1 MSGGRVLPARAQQ
14 RGAERSSFMFG
25 PPPQLSLE
33 LERTGSAA
41 REVRVQLQRLAA
53 GSASRGAIDDV
64 LLLAS
69 ELVSN
74 AVRHTSGAI
83 GVSAWCS
90 PEGRWWVEVE
100 DESVVPP
107 VVQTVPPE
115 QLGGRG
121 MQIVD
126 ALASCWGVARTKVGK
141 RCWFELQT

>member
-1 MSGGRVLPARAQQ
+1 
-14 RGAERSSFMFG
+14 MFG

-33 LERTGSAA
+33 LPRTVGAA
-41 REVRVQLQRLAA
+41 REVRVELQRLAA
-53 GSASRGAIDDV
+53 ESAAPGAIDDV

-83 GVSAWCS
+83 EVSAWCS
-90 PEGRWWVEVE
+90 PDGRWRVEVD

-107 VVQTVPPE
+107 VVHKMQKMQTVPPAPLE
-115 QLGGRG
+115 NIGGRG
-121 MQIVD
+121 LQIVD
-126 ALASCWGVARTKVGK
+126 ALASRWGVVKTRVGK